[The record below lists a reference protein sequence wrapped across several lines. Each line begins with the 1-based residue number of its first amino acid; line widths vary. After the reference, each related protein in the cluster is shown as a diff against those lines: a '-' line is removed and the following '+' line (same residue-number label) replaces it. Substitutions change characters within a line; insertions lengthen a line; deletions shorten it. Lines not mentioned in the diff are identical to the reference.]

1 MCYNDFC
8 SIFINVRCF
17 ETTMDILLP
26 LITNVAILF
35 LMMIPGIVLKKC
47 RLVGDDFG
55 KGLSNLVLYIAQPAL
70 ILYAY
75 IAFEGNAASIWL
87 NALWVFVL
95 SILAHILFAAVALCL
110 FRGAEDGRRRMLRF
124 ATVFSNAA
132 FMGIPLVSVI
142 LGAEATI
149 YASIYNITFNLF
161 LWSLGVYF
169 CTARRDED
177 GDGIPD
183 GEHKKKPAISPL
195 RVLCHPVNIAS
206 ALGILLLS
214 LGLGS
219 YLPALIVDSLEML
232 KNLVAPLSMVV
243 IGLRMASLSLRGTF
257 SDRYMYIFLALRH
270 FALPALVLGM
280 LWIFSALGL
289 PLGDT
294 VNTVVLL
301 LAATPAA
308 TSATM
313 FAEKYDCDTA
323 YVSRTVLIST
333 LLSLVSMPLLV
344 VLMDLIL

>member
-1 MCYNDFC
+1 
-8 SIFINVRCF
+8 
-17 ETTMDILLP
+17 MDILLP

-35 LMMIPGIVLKKC
+35 LMMVPGIVLKKC

-95 SILAHILFAAVALCL
+95 SILAHILFAVVALCL

-142 LGAEATI
+142 LGTEATI

-169 CTARRDED
+169 CTARREEITDDHILVSEA
-177 GDGIPD
+177 
-183 GEHKKKPAISPL
+183 KKKLAISPV

-206 ALGILLLS
+206 VLGILLLS
-214 LGLGS
+214 FGVNT
-219 YLPALIVDSLEML
+219 YLPDLVVDSLEML

-257 SDRYMYIFLALRH
+257 SDRYMYVFLALRH
-270 FALPALVLGM
+270 FALPALVLGI
-280 LWIFSALGL
+280 LWLFGALGL

-323 YVSRTVLIST
+323 YISRTVLIST

-344 VLMDLIL
+344 VLMDLVL

>member
-1 MCYNDFC
+1 
-8 SIFINVRCF
+8 
-17 ETTMDILLP
+17 MDILLP

-35 LMMIPGIVLKKC
+35 IMMVPGILLKKC
-47 RLVGDDFG
+47 RLVGEDFG
-55 KGLSNLVLYIAQPAL
+55 KGISNLVLYIAQPAL

-75 IAFEGNAASIWL
+75 VAYEGTLSAIWK
-87 NALWVFVL
+87 NALWVLVL
-95 SILAHILFAAVALCL
+95 SILAHALFAVVALAL
-110 FRGAEDGRRRMLRF
+110 FKKAEDGRRRMLRF

-132 FMGIPLVSVI
+132 FMGIPLVNVI

-183 GEHKKKPAISPL
+183 GEHKKKPTISPV

-206 ALGILLLS
+206 AVGILLLAF
-214 LGLGS
+214 GIGRV
-219 YLPALIVDSLEML
+219 LPDLLVDSLEML
-232 KNLVAPLSMVV
+232 KHLVAPLSMVV
-243 IGLRMASLSLRGTF
+243 IGLRMATLSFRGAA
-257 SDRYMYIFLALRH
+257 SDGHMYLFLGLRH
-270 FALPALVLGM
+270 FILPALVLGFM
-280 LWIFSALGL
+280 WVLTLLGL
-289 PLGDT
+289 PLGET
-294 VNTVVLL
+294 VCTVVLL

-323 YVSRTVLIST
+323 YISRMVLIST

-344 VLMDLIL
+344 ILMDVIL

>member
-1 MCYNDFC
+1 
-8 SIFINVRCF
+8 
-17 ETTMDILLP
+17 MDILIP

-35 LMMIPGIVLKKC
+35 IMMVPGIILKKC
-47 RLVGDDFG
+47 RLVGEDFG

-75 IAFEGNAASIWL
+75 IAFEGKFSEIWKNAI
-87 NALWVFVL
+87 WVFVL
-95 SILAHILFAAVALCL
+95 SVLAHILFAVVALE
-110 FRGAEDGRRRMLRF
+110 FFKKAEDGRRRMLRF

-183 GEHKKKPAISPL
+183 GEHKTKPTISPL

-206 ALGILLLS
+206 AVGILLLAVGANS
-214 LGLGS
+214 I
-219 YLPALIVDSLEML
+219 LPALIVDSLEML
-232 KNLVAPLSMVV
+232 KHLVAPLSMVV
-243 IGLRMASLSLRGTF
+243 IGLRMANLSLRGAAT
-257 SDRYMYIFLALRH
+257 DWNMYLFLGLRH
-270 FALPALVLGM
+270 FILPALVLGFM
-280 LWIFSALGL
+280 WLFSVMGL
-289 PLGDT
+289 PLGVT
-294 VNTVVLL
+294 VCTVVLL

-323 YVSRTVLIST
+323 YISRMVLIST

-344 VLMDLIL
+344 LLMDVIL

>member
-1 MCYNDFC
+1 
-8 SIFINVRCF
+8 
-17 ETTMDILLP
+17 MDNILEP

-35 LMMIPGIVLKKC
+35 LMILPGVVLKKC
-47 RLVGDDFG
+47 RLVGNDFG

-75 IAFEGNAASIWL
+75 IAFEGTFASIWK
-87 NALWVFVL
+87 NALWVLLL
-95 SILAHILFAAVALCL
+95 SILAHALFAVVALSL
-110 FRGAEDGRRRMLRF
+110 FKTAEDGRRRMLRF

-132 FMGIPLVSVI
+132 FMGIPLIKEV

-149 YASIYNITFNLF
+149 YATIYNITFNFF

-183 GEHKKKPAISPL
+183 GEHKIKPKISPL
-195 RVLCHPVNIAS
+195 RVICHPVNIAS
-206 ALGILLLS
+206 AIGIILLASGAGAALRDVYVVYNSIEKLS
-214 LGLGS
+214 
-219 YLPALIVDSLEML
+219 
-232 KNLVAPLSMVV
+232 NLVAPLSMVV
-243 IGLRMASLSLRGTF
+243 IGLRLASLSFRGSF
-257 SDRYMYIFLALRH
+257 SDKQLYIFLSLRH
-270 FALPALVLGM
+270 FILPALIIGF
-280 LWIFSALGL
+280 LWLFKVTGL

-294 VNTVVLL
+294 VNMVVLL

-323 YVSRTVLIST
+323 YISRMVLIST
-333 LLSLVSMPLLV
+333 MLSVASMPLLV
-344 VLMDLIL
+344 MLMNVVL